1 MNLRAYSRSIKD
13 ILTLQRKY
21 IIPRYQREYSWEI
34 EQVEEFWKDITE
46 QFDYKTE
53 EYTTRD
59 YFIGSFVLVGDDE
72 KDTEFMIVD
81 GQQRLTTITIL
92 LSVLTHIGES
102 FDKDFAN
109 SCYVYIEGKDSD
121 YKDFFKLENESP
133 KPFFQKAIQFKQ
145 PQPIT
150 NLNDLTTDEYKL
162 LKAYKF
168 FEEKILFQKDKISE
182 FKNFLKALRNQ
193 LIRCSTVYITVE
205 EEKDAQTIFETLN
218 AKGKE
223 LSTLDLIKNKIF
235 EVLDELHPSDEAKN
249 SWKQLKL
256 ILNSK
261 NDKVLMNVF
270 FRHFWIANYAFVTEK
285 KIYTSFQNKIP
296 KNKKSYIDFLFKLLS
311 FARNYMKL
319 ISPERVFYAEISI
332 YNSVMAIKDF
342 RVKQPYP
349 LMTTLLGYYN
359 EKLINLKQLIKIFN
373 QLEIFHFIFTA
384 VTSSRASG
392 LESTYS
398 KYSQELIKTRDEK
411 KIKKILGN
419 LSEYLYNKIIDIP
432 YENFEKKFVELKF
445 SNEFT
450 KDKKIIQYIFKN
462 YEKILLKTD
471 ELSVNKFS
479 IEHIQSQKTD
489 TDWTHTIGNLLPL
502 AEDLNK
508 ECKNYH
514 LSRKIKVFNTSE
526 LQQVKEFCRYYKSKQ
541 VWTEIDSVNR
551 AKELSKTIYNYSID
565 VLKNDD

>member
-150 NLNDLTTDEYKL
+150 NLNDLTTEEYKL

-285 KIYTSFQNKIP
+285 KYIPVFKI
-296 KNKKSYIDFLFKLLS
+296 K
-311 FARNYMKL
+311 
-319 ISPERVFYAEISI
+319 
-332 YNSVMAIKDF
+332 
-342 RVKQPYP
+342 YP
-349 LMTTLLGYYN
+349 
-359 EKLINLKQLIKIFN
+359 
-373 QLEIFHFIFTA
+373 
-384 VTSSRASG
+384 
-392 LESTYS
+392 
-398 KYSQELIKTRDEK
+398 
-411 KIKKILGN
+411 KIKKVI
-419 LSEYLYNKIIDIP
+419 
-432 YENFEKKFVELKF
+432 
-445 SNEFT
+445 
-450 KDKKIIQYIFKN
+450 
-462 YEKILLKTD
+462 
-471 ELSVNKFS
+471 
-479 IEHIQSQKTD
+479 
-489 TDWTHTIGNLLPL
+489 
-502 AEDLNK
+502 
-508 ECKNYH
+508 
-514 LSRKIKVFNTSE
+514 
-526 LQQVKEFCRYYKSKQ
+526 
-541 VWTEIDSVNR
+541 
-551 AKELSKTIYNYSID
+551 
-565 VLKNDD
+565 